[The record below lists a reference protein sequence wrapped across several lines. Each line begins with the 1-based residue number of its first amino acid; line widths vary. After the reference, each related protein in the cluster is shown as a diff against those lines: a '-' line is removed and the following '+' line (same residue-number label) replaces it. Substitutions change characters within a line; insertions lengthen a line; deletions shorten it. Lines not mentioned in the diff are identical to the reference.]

1 MTLTTFKVL
10 AICLVI
16 PTSAFVYMALHPAAV
31 SAQCSQHINVQ
42 VEIVTQSCQYSKWNI
57 FYKVGTNTSTQLNGP
72 WEADGVCDEDYVDC
86 DGYDASTG
94 EEIPQLPTTNV
105 EYISASN
112 AEITIS
118 FYGYTANYT
127 TCGCSQPDP
136 TGSSEVN
143 QAVPYTYYDDVNDC
157 LS

>member
-1 MTLTTFKVL
+1 
-10 AICLVI
+10 
-16 PTSAFVYMALHPAAV
+16 
-31 SAQCSQHINVQ
+31 VQ